1 MTRYGTSVLPEAN
14 HRTTPVAWASC
25 PCVAIRKDMDKLP
38 VPRNAFHAAARLF
51 LILLALSVVSAC
63 SRPRS
68 STELVVG
75 MDLSYPPFE
84 TIDTSGNPTGV
95 SVDLAQALGKHLGR
109 PVRIENI
116 PFTGLIP
123 SLKTGKID
131 CVISSMTDTPERRTS
146 ITFSDPYLTI
156 GLALLVAKNSP
167 VQSIADVDQPGKSL
181 AVRQGTTGE
190 VWARAHLKQAKIIAL
205 EKESAAV
212 LEVVQGKADAF
223 LYDQMSVWKN
233 AKEQSATTRALLI
246 PVQKENWAVGLKL
259 DNEGLRD
266 QINGF
271 LKSFRDAG
279 GFEQLGDKYLGEQKA
294 AFKEQGQPFY
304 F

>member
-1 MTRYGTSVLPEAN
+1 M
-14 HRTTPVAWASC
+14 
-25 PCVAIRKDMDKLP
+25 
-38 VPRNAFHAAARLF
+38 PRNVFHTVARPL
-51 LILLALSVVSAC
+51 LILLAAC
-63 SRPRS
+63 ILGACAKQRAAN
-68 STELVVG
+68 ELVVG

-84 TIDTSGNPTGV
+84 TIDSSGNPTGV
-95 SVDLAQALGKHLGR
+95 SVDLAMALGESLGR

-131 CVISSMTDTPERRTS
+131 CVVSSMTDTPERRTS
-146 ITFSDPYLTI
+146 IAFSDPYLTI

-167 VQSIADVDQPGKSL
+167 IQSIADLDQAGKTL

-190 VWARAHLKQAKIIAL
+190 VWARANIQTAKIIAL
-205 EKESAAV
+205 EKEAAAV
-212 LEVVQGKADAF
+212 LEVAQGKADAF

-233 AKEQSATTRALLI
+233 AREQAATTRALLV
-246 PVQKENWAVGLKL
+246 PVQKENWAVGLRS
-259 DNEGLRD
+259 DNDSLRA

-271 LKSFRDAG
+271 LKTYRASG
-279 GFEQLGDKYLGEQKA
+279 GFDRLGDKFLGEQKA
-294 AFKEQGQPFY
+294 AFREQGLPFL

>member
-1 MTRYGTSVLPEAN
+1 MRHLS
-14 HRTTPVAWASC
+14 
-25 PCVAIRKDMDKLP
+25 
-38 VPRNAFHAAARLF
+38 
-51 LILLALSVVSAC
+51 ILLAICLLAAC
-63 SRPRS
+63 TKKRA
-68 STELVVG
+68 TNELVVG
-75 MDLSYPPFE
+75 MELAYPPFE
-84 TIDTSGNPTGV
+84 TIDSSGNPTGV
-95 SVDLAQALGKHLGR
+95 SVDLAKALGENLGR

-146 ITFSDPYLTI
+146 ISFSDPYLTI
-156 GLALLVAKNSP
+156 GLALLVSKNSP
-167 VQSIADVDQPGKSL
+167 IQSIADVDQPGRTL

-190 VWARAHLKQAKIIAL
+190 VWARANLKNAKILAL

-233 AKEQSATTRALLI
+233 AREQPDTTRALLT

-259 DNEGLRD
+259 DNESLRA
-266 QINGF
+266 QINRF
-271 LKSFRDAG
+271 LKSFRASG
-279 GFEQLGDKYLGEQKA
+279 GFERLGDKYLGDQKA
-294 AFKEQGQPFY
+294 AFQQQGIPFY

>member
-1 MTRYGTSVLPEAN
+1 MK
-14 HRTTPVAWASC
+14 HRFLCLLSIAALVCGCSPRKAS
-25 PCVAIRKDMDKLP
+25 
-38 VPRNAFHAAARLF
+38 N
-51 LILLALSVVSAC
+51 
-63 SRPRS
+63 
-68 STELVVG
+68 ELVVG
-75 MDLSYPPFE
+75 MELSYPPFE
-84 TIDTSGNPTGV
+84 TIDPSGNPSGV
-95 SVDLAQALGKHLGR
+95 SVDLARALGEYLGR

-131 CVISSMTDTPERRTS
+131 CIISSMTDTPERRQS
-146 ITFSDPYLTI
+146 IAFSDPYLSI

-167 VQSIADVDQPGKSL
+167 IQDLRDLDQPGRTL

-190 VWARAHLKQAKIIAL
+190 VWARANIRNAKILSL

-233 AKEQSATTRALLI
+233 AREHADSTRALLEPI
-246 PVQKENWAVGLKL
+246 QKENWAVGLAL
-259 DNEGLRD
+259 DNAPLRD
-266 QINGF
+266 QINAF
-271 LKSFRDAG
+271 LKSFRASG
-279 GFEQLGDKYLGEQKA
+279 GFERLGDRYLSDQKA
-294 AFKEQGQPFY
+294 AFSARGIPFY